1 MKHDIFEFN
10 HIDNLLSED
19 EIKTIKEFLIM
30 NIITKNFGVSRKPSN
45 ILKFLMK
52 VLIYQEFY

>member
-1 MKHDIFEFN
+1 MKKDIFEFN

-19 EIKTIKEFLIM
+19 EIKTIKEFHENYHKKFSI
-30 NIITKNFGVSRKPSN
+30 GVLRKLTN

-52 VLIYQEFY
+52 VLIYLEFY